1 MIRRPP
7 RSTRAYTLFPH
18 TTLFRSKQSFY
29 SSLSFP
35 GILYTGGQIY
45 LCNGFQRFSVYL
57 SPPMPAQHLN
67 GKRQGMSFFFQQV
80 QPGVYSAQ
88 DFFLFTG
95 RFVDHVSPAHPEI
108 SSMQAP
114 VKFKLGTVF
123 YRLGDGHIVIQQ
135 GFYITVG
142 NMGVD
147 GPAGKCNSIFF
158 VPDASYRLYFV
169 KAGLPD
175 IFG

>member
-1 MIRRPP
+1 MYDFYFKQK
-7 RSTRAYTLFPH
+7 TAYEMRISDWSADLCSSD
-18 TTLFRSKQSFY
+18 LGKQSFN
-29 SSLSFP
+29 SSRSFP

-45 LCNGFQRFSVYL
+45 LCNGFQRCSVYL

-123 YRLGDGHIVIQQ
+123 YRLGDGQIVIQQ
-135 GFYITVG
+135 EIGR
-142 NMGVD
+142 
-147 GPAGKCNSIFF
+147 
-158 VPDASYRLYFV
+158 ASCGERVCQYV
-169 KAGLPD
+169 
-175 IFG
+175 